1 MTLLRKLTPATLFVL
16 CLTTVPAFA
25 HVRLGQVET
34 FSTGFLHPLAGLD
47 HVLAMVAVGL
57 YAASLGGSALWLVP
71 LAFAGTMIVGG
82 ILGYT
87 GVPLPLVEAGIGLSV
102 VVMGLAIALGV
113 RLPTVAA
120 MALVG
125 LFAVFHGHAHGSEG
139 AELALFLPYALG
151 FVMAT
156 ALLHMAG
163 AALGFGLDQLG
174 KTPSDYLRRAA
185 GVAGALAGLSLLT
198 GLLRFKPISPEA
210 AKKHRP
216 KHTPCRLRD
225 GISSSRDAGARRE

>member
-1 MTLLRKLTPATLFVL
+1 MTTLRRLTPATLFVL
-16 CLTTVPAFA
+16 WLTTVPAFA
-25 HVRLGQVET
+25 HVGLGQVET
-34 FSTGFLHPLAGLD
+34 FSTGFFHPLGGID

-71 LAFAGTMIVGG
+71 LAFVGTMIVGG

-102 VVMGLAIALGV
+102 MVTGLAIALGV
-113 RLPTVAA
+113 KLPTVAA

-125 LFAVFHGHAHGSEG
+125 LFALFHGHAHGSEG
-139 AELALFLPYALG
+139 AEIAHFLPYVIG
-151 FVMAT
+151 FVIAT

-163 AALGFGLDQLG
+163 IALGLGLDQLE

-185 GVAGALAGLSLLT
+185 GVTGALAGLSLLT
-198 GLLRFKPISPEA
+198 GWL
-210 AKKHRP
+210 
-216 KHTPCRLRD
+216 TV
-225 GISSSRDAGARRE
+225 